1 MTAVP
6 IKGIMRVIRSL
17 LQVKPASLMLA
28 VLNCSTSV
36 AEQITKTRS
45 SPGQK
50 HLWSGPRNEC
60 LTSALNS
67 FRGTENQSGF
77 HGVAEGMR

>member
-6 IKGIMRVIRSL
+6 IKGIVRVIHSL
-17 LQVKPASLMLA
+17 PQVKPASLMLA
-28 VLNCSTSV
+28 VLKRSPSV
-36 AEQITKTRS
+36 AEQITKSRS

-50 HLWSGPRNEC
+50 HLWAGARNEC

-67 FRGTENQSGF
+67 SSQ
-77 HGVAEGMR
+77 